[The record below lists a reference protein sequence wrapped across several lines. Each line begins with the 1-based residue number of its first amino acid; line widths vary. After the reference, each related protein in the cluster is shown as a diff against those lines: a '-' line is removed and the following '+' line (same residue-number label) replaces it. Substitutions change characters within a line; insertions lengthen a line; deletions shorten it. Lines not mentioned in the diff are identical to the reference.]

1 MRQDKSCLRRGL
13 PVLAT
18 ERRRVEKP
26 PVCVTEIGGHPIL
39 TYVRTCTLYPH
50 AIACLFSV
58 FQLEPPQCFDNPDE
72 GLPVLVH
79 CSVGKSRSTSVVIA
93 YLMIHKGMTFKE
105 AMTLTRSKR
114 ARAYPIMH
122 FWKEVRHTLHC
133 HNVIAT
139 LMYFWKEVRHTQEHR
154 DCYSYRA

>member
-1 MRQDKSCLRRGL
+1 MRF
-13 PVLAT
+13 V
-18 ERRRVEKP
+18 P
-26 PVCVTEIGGHPIL
+26 PRH
-39 TYVRTCTLYPH
+39 R
-50 AIACLFSV
+50 LFSSLCV
-58 FQLEPPQCFDNPDE
+58 STPKCFDNPDE

-122 FWKEVRHTLHC
+122 FWKEVRHT
-133 HNVIAT
+133 
-139 LMYFWKEVRHTQEHR
+139 QEHR
-154 DCYSYRA
+154 GCYLYRA